1 MEYPNSITSAKC
13 DPLHLEWMSNIHY
26 KCQYGYFLMKE
37 NQNWVFLPFE
47 YEFDTGLLS
56 GIIDVLNNL
65 NESTTNE
72 L

>member
-1 MEYPNSITSAKC
+1 M
-13 DPLHLEWMSNIHY
+13 EWMSDIHY

-47 YEFDTGLLS
+47 HEFDTGLLS